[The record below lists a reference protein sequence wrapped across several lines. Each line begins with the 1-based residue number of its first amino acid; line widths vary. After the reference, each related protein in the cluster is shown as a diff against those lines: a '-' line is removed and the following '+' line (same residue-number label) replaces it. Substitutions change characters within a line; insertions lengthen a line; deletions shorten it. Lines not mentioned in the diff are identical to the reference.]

1 MVHPYIVNTITAI
14 ILIVAGLIGY
24 FANPAK
30 PPTALIAPAFGILL
44 LACTHHLRKHN
55 RFVFHTVTAL
65 TLLVGVLTLMRIDIN
80 NFVWD
85 RRHILL
91 LLMGV
96 SCLGAVIIYVGT
108 FVRERRLGNNSIYKD
123 DL

>member
-1 MVHPYIVNTITAI
+1 MVHPYIINTVNAI
-14 ILIVAGLIGY
+14 ILISIGLIGY

-30 PPTALIAPAFGILL
+30 PPTALMAPFFGILL
-44 LACTHHLRKHN
+44 LACTYHLRKHN

-65 TLLVGVLTLMRIDIN
+65 TLLVGVLVFARINPDTFTWEVSN
-80 NFVWD
+80 
-85 RRHILL
+85 ILL

-96 SCLGAVIIYVGT
+96 SCFIAVAFYVFT
-108 FVRERRLGNNSIYKD
+108 FVRERRLGNNTVYKD